1 MCVCYAREFGLTT
14 NDVSFVLVSI
24 LQVGFAGVLFKLQI
38 LLVCESRFK
47 EVCLVILM
55 FLYLFSMYNSFGS

>member
-1 MCVCYAREFGLTT
+1 VCYAREFGLAT

-24 LQVGFAGVLFKLQI
+24 LQVGFVRVLFKLQI
-38 LLVCESRFK
+38 LLICESGFK

-55 FLYLFSMYNSFGS
+55 FLYLYSMYNSFGS